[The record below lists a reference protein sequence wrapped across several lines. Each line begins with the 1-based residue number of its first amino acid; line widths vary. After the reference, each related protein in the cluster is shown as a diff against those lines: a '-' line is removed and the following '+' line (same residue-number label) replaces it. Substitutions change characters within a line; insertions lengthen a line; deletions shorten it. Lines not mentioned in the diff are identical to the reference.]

1 MKITIHRLK
10 RGYAKLRYTW
20 SIKDDSWS
28 FLSQDNFDTEQEAR
42 KNVGL
47 CLSQLR
53 EAFGSVMPYDLSKVP
68 VQEGFDG

>member
-1 MKITIHRLK
+1 MLSCVIPGRSRMTLGVFLAKTI
-10 RGYAKLRYTW
+10 
-20 SIKDDSWS
+20 
-28 FLSQDNFDTEQEAR
+28 FDTEQEAR
-42 KNVGL
+42 KNVDL